1 MFKNSHE
8 DFKKQFNDDYRL
20 TTIEITYRLP
30 DYHSILQEFLWQTLD
45 RPPEYPRMYKFLDYW
60 IKNIEAPIYSVKI
73 ASVDIIFPGEYKLI
87 DQIYKI

>member
-1 MFKNSHE
+1 MK
-8 DFKKQFNDDYRL
+8 DFKKQFSDDYRL
-20 TTIEITYRLP
+20 TTIEIIYRLP

-60 IKNIEAPIYSVKI
+60 IENIEGPIYSVRI
-73 ASVDIIFPGEYKLI
+73 ASVDIILPGKYNLV

>member
-1 MFKNSHE
+1 MFKSSHE
-8 DFKKQFNDDYRL
+8 DFKKQFSDDYRL
-20 TTIEITYRLP
+20 TTIEVIYRLP

-73 ASVDIIFPGEYKLI
+73 ANVDIILPGKYRLI
-87 DQIYKI
+87 DQVYII

>member
-1 MFKNSHE
+1 MN
-8 DFKKQFNDDYRL
+8 DFKKQFSDNYRL

-60 IKNIEAPIYSVKI
+60 IENIEGPIYSVKI
-73 ASVDIIFPGEYKLI
+73 ASVDIILPGEYKWI

>member
-1 MFKNSHE
+1 MK
-8 DFKKQFNDDYRL
+8 DFKKQFSDDYRL

-60 IKNIEAPIYSVKI
+60 IENIEGPIYSVKI
-73 ASVDIIFPGEYKLI
+73 ASVDIILPGEYNWI

>member
-1 MFKNSHE
+1 MFKSSHE
-8 DFKKQFNDDYRL
+8 DFKKQFSDDCRL

-45 RPPEYPRMYKFLDYW
+45 RPPDYPRMYKFLDYW

-73 ASVDIIFPGEYKLI
+73 ASVDIILPGEYKLI

>member
-1 MFKNSHE
+1 MFKDLHE
-8 DFKKQFNDDYRL
+8 DFKKQFSEDYRL
-20 TTIEITYRLP
+20 TTIEITYRMP

-60 IKNIEAPIYSVKI
+60 IKNIEGSIYSVKI
-73 ASVDIIFPGEYKLI
+73 ASVDIILPSKYHWI

>member
-8 DFKKQFNDDYRL
+8 DFKKQFSDDYRL
-20 TTIEITYRLP
+20 TIIEITYRLP
-30 DYHSILQEFLWQTLD
+30 DYHSILQEFIWQTLD

-73 ASVDIIFPGEYKLI
+73 ASVDIILPGKYHFI

>member
-1 MFKNSHE
+1 MFKDLHE
-8 DFKKQFNDDYRL
+8 DFKKQFSEDYRL
-20 TTIEITYRLP
+20 TTIEITYRMP

-60 IKNIEAPIYSVKI
+60 IKNIEGQIYSVKI
-73 ASVDIIFPGEYKLI
+73 ASVDIILPSKYHWI